1 MNEANENL
9 ISKVDRETLDT
20 AVQKTEDTVVYFE
33 NIVSQITNFYTKEI
47 TEIMENIKSVCDNI
61 ATVDTSVIE
70 TTLVRLTNSIYFM
83 GTNIEALGIRNDI
96 SEALY
101 KEVYNKE
108 YLDQQNLERDKK
120 LTQATLQALAENKSM
135 YENLVNSIYER
146 AYKNV
151 KFRIDSA
158 SDMARVLSK
167 MLTKRINE
175 MSAITPDNI
184 EGKRVFE

>member
-1 MNEANENL
+1 MNEVNENL
-9 ISKVDRETLDT
+9 ISNVSKETLD
-20 AVQKTEDTVVYFE
+20 AVVQKTEDTVVYFE

-47 TEIMENIKSVCDNI
+47 TEIMENIKSFYDNI
-61 ATVDTSVIE
+61 ATVDTSIIE
-70 TTLVRLTNSIYFM
+70 ANLVRLTNSIYFM

-108 YLDQQNLERDKK
+108 YLDQQNIQKDKK
-120 LTQATLQALAENKSM
+120 LTQATLQALADNKSM

-158 SDMARVLSK
+158 SDMTRVLSK
-167 MLTKRINE
+167 MLTNY
-175 MSAITPDNI
+175 I
-184 EGKRVFE
+184 ENVA

>member
-1 MNEANENL
+1 MNEMNENL
-9 ISKVDRETLDT
+9 VSNMDKTTLDN

-33 NIVSQITNFYTKEI
+33 NIISQITNFYTKEI
-47 TEIMENIKSVCDNI
+47 TEIMENIKTFYDNI
-61 ATVDTSVIE
+61 ATIDTSIIE
-70 TTLVRLTNSIYFM
+70 GSLLRLTNAIYFM

-108 YLDQQNLERDKK
+108 YLDQQNIAKDKK
-120 LTQATLQALAENKSM
+120 LTQATLQALADNKAM

-175 MSAITPDNI
+175 MNTISPDSVD
-184 EGKRVFE
+184 GYKFS